1 MIDQGFLKSHFV
13 GRDGFVWWIGQVA
26 PKETWKNNFGTGDL
40 KEQPTINSGFGERY
54 RVRIMGYHTANK
66 EDLPDNELPF
76 ATIMYP
82 VTAGSG
88 SGGASQSSNITQGS
102 FVFGFFLDGEE
113 AQQPVIMG
121 MIGYNDYQSV
131 VDGIPSVGFKPFY
144 GLDEKKPAGGELQK
158 TNTQSVLTV
167 TTANEQGGGASAGGQ
182 DIASSDIVS
191 AEGAKGL
198 LTKRIK
204 KDATDPKEKIADY
217 IPSAD
222 SNELPIKGMQ
232 KALQKA
238 IQQVE
243 TLKRTIRTIGEEQTD
258 RLNAIEDEINTKIEE
273 ASTAVAGAIK
283 YVYQMIEEN
292 IFKKMD
298 QAFKKVLSLTRPSET
313 EIAKT
318 TTDKII
324 ETLACFFRKL
334 FASLLGM
341 VRNFIKETVDKV
353 VNVPTCFVE
362 KFAGNV
368 LGTVSGFLGSAM
380 DSIQGM
386 VEGVVDLAGQ
396 GLDLAGDVMGM
407 VGNLLSFLNCDDI
420 PENSPVSEWSH
431 LYGSGSQFGKG
442 DVANVINKAK
452 EYAGAVQQGGL
463 DALDSFD
470 FVNNTDF
477 SNILDPKSQLDGCI
491 TDEFP
496 CGPPD
501 LNIFG
506 SKQGAGAVGNLVVNA
521 AGSVIGVDM
530 QSFGVGYDEQTRA
543 NVIDKCGNGKGAVV
557 RPVFGNVNNNFPDD
571 KKKREELLI
580 QEHLL
585 LHQIILDL
593 VHLIQV
599 HIHSMKVLM
608 IQQEEI
614 HTVLKQ
620 KHLEHLLMV

>member
-1 MIDQGFLKSHFV
+1 MLIMQL
-13 GRDGFVWWIGQVA
+13 REVA
-26 PKETWKNNFGTGDL
+26 N
-40 KEQPTINSGFGERY
+40 
-54 RVRIMGYHTANK
+54 
-66 EDLPDNELPF
+66 
-76 ATIMYP
+76 
-82 VTAGSG
+82 
-88 SGGASQSSNITQGS
+88 
-102 FVFGFFLDGEE
+102 
-113 AQQPVIMG
+113 
-121 MIGYNDYQSV
+121 
-131 VDGIPSVGFKPFY
+131 
-144 GLDEKKPAGGELQK
+144 
-158 TNTQSVLTV
+158 
-167 TTANEQGGGASAGGQ
+167 
-182 DIASSDIVS
+182 
-191 AEGAKGL
+191 
-198 LTKRIK
+198 
-204 KDATDPKEKIADY
+204 Y

-222 SNELPIKGMQ
+222 ANELPIKGMQ

-243 TLKRTIRTIGEEQTD
+243 TLKRTIRTIGEEQTE

-313 EIAKT
+313 EVAKT
-318 TTDKII
+318 TTDKVL
-324 ETLACFFRKL
+324 ETLSCFFRKL
-334 FASLLGM
+334 FGGLLGM

-396 GLDLAGDVMGM
+396 GLDLATDVMNM
-407 VGNLLSFLNCDDI
+407 VGNLLSFLNCDDV

-431 LYGSGSQFGKG
+431 IYGAGTQFGKG
-442 DVANVINKAK
+442 DVANILNKAK

-463 DALDSFD
+463 DALDTFD
-470 FVNNTDF
+470 FANNTDF

-506 SKQGAGAVGNLVVNA
+506 SKQGLGAAGNLVVNA

-530 QSFGVGYDEQTRA
+530 QSFGVGYDEQARA

-557 RPVFGNVNNNFPDD
+557 RPVFGDVNNNFND
-571 KKKREELLI
+571 KKRE
-580 QEHLL
+580 
-585 LHQIILDL
+585 
-593 VHLIQV
+593 
-599 HIHSMKVLM
+599 K
-608 IQQEEI
+608 
-614 HTVLKQ
+614 KC
-620 KHLEHLLMV
+620 